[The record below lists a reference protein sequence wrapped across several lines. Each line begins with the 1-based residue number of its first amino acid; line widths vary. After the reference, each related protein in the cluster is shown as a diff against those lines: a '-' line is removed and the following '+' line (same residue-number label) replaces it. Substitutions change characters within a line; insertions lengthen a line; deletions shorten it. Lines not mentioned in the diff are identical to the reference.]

1 MEGGPV
7 EAGRGEETR
16 SGVSGT
22 HRSGVCWGV
31 TAGGLSADS
40 GRRRAHGSAAAPQR
54 SQILCCTCSQGP
66 SLHSFKAAAAA
77 ARQPQLRHLRQV
89 AAQHLRA
96 GSTPCSSPEDG
107 RIRLRLRRSAHRVES
122 EPYVEGG
129 EGDVLVL
136 LAALLSLPL
145 ADILVV
151 AVAVKSK
158 ARGLLAA
165 RASVQGAIIDDRVS
179 PASIGTRGPRGGAG
193 ARPAGPRL
201 STKM

>member
-1 MEGGPV
+1 MWGDGRRTECRFRA
-7 EAGRGEETR
+7 EAGARQ
-16 SGVSGT
+16 
-22 HRSGVCWGV
+22 
-31 TAGGLSADS
+31 
-40 GRRRAHGSAAAPQR
+40 RRSAA
-54 SQILCCTCSQGP
+54 T
-66 SLHSFKAAAAA
+66 
-77 ARQPQLRHLRQV
+77 
-89 AAQHLRA
+89 
-96 GSTPCSSPEDG
+96 
-107 RIRLRLRRSAHRVES
+107 AHRVES

-129 EGDVLVL
+129 EGDILVL

-165 RASVQGAIIDDRVS
+165 RASVQGAVIDDRVS

-201 STKM
+201 SNEM